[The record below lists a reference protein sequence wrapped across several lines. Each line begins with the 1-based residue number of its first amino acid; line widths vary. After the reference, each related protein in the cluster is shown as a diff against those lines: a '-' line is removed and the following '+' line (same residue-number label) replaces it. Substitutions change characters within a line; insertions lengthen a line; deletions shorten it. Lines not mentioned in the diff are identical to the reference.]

1 MPNITKEGD
10 NNTTDNSR
18 SNGNSNSNSNCNTS
32 SPSASP
38 KRNSQHRSDH
48 NASISYLHDKLVQL
62 SITIQDSLTTLLQ
75 EVSLLRQQVDFQNVK
90 LEKIMSLLMEVVEE
104 RREET
109 AQKVHVANEERHFPG
124 PTPGFTP
131 KTILGSIH
139 ERIRGHIHGP
149 LPVSTM
155 GQDTGHEFS
164 QNSILTTVAPKPPP
178 PAAATTT
185 PAPDDTQMVR
195 TLHNGVNVRNVEHN
209 GEMEAP
215 VTPGVGIH
223 LNIHKHRHHT
233 QPQFLTSQPR
243 SLLQLQNNSSSV
255 LNNNIEMN
263 PRIQHADAINGSHI
277 LKASKRNG
285 DEGNFHSNV
294 FHKNHSRGIASA
306 ANGTTLQDR
315 LLENNRHKRPKIVAG
330 VKAGMH
336 TGDDAA
342 VEVEMDTELGAGMKD
357 QEISDDSVSSHQ
369 VAHSHDESC
378 RNENMG
384 VKKGATVDRKIKIEF
399 LHIPSTV
406 QEIYDEF
413 YKGYNGQEPLCE
425 LDNKY
430 GKLNWRGDSKTK
442 DSKRYQRRK
451 RLCDTIKKYAKSLGK
466 TDLEVIA
473 ILEEFRMEKSLTWIM
488 NGHLPPQLESNS
500 LQAPSSY

>member
-1 MPNITKEGD
+1 
-10 NNTTDNSR
+10 
-18 SNGNSNSNSNCNTS
+18 
-32 SPSASP
+32 
-38 KRNSQHRSDH
+38 
-48 NASISYLHDKLVQL
+48 
-62 SITIQDSLTTLLQ
+62 
-75 EVSLLRQQVDFQNVK
+75 
-90 LEKIMSLLMEVVEE
+90 
-104 RREET
+104 
-109 AQKVHVANEERHFPG
+109 
-124 PTPGFTP
+124 
-131 KTILGSIH
+131 
-139 ERIRGHIHGP
+139 
-149 LPVSTM
+149 
-155 GQDTGHEFS
+155 
-164 QNSILTTVAPKPPP
+164 
-178 PAAATTT
+178 
-185 PAPDDTQMVR
+185 
-195 TLHNGVNVRNVEHN
+195 
-209 GEMEAP
+209 
-215 VTPGVGIH
+215 
-223 LNIHKHRHHT
+223 
-233 QPQFLTSQPR
+233 
-243 SLLQLQNNSSSV
+243 
-255 LNNNIEMN
+255 
-263 PRIQHADAINGSHI
+263 
-277 LKASKRNG
+277 
-285 DEGNFHSNV
+285 
-294 FHKNHSRGIASA
+294 
-306 ANGTTLQDR
+306 
-315 LLENNRHKRPKIVAG
+315 
-330 VKAGMH
+330 MH

-369 VAHSHDESC
+369 VAHSHDESG
-378 RNENMG
+378 RNEIIG